1 MSQKSYLCRRIEQ
14 HNGQMVK
21 QILTA
26 TTFLALSNVA
36 LAGGFLTNTNQSAS
50 FLRMP
55 AQEGVISVEGAY
67 YNPAGVGFLSN
78 GWHMAFNIQS
88 AYQHRN
94 ATSTFA
100 PYALGVDNNGATT
113 KLFQGKA
120 SAPILP
126 SFDLVFVKDRW
137 FGSFHFG
144 LTGGGGKATYENG
157 LGSFESTIA
166 TVPTIVNAMGLSAL
180 SIGGYDFD
188 SYMHGRQ
195 YHFGA
200 QFGAGYRV
208 TDNFSVSAGARI
220 VYATASYSGFV
231 NDIQY
236 SVGGT
241 MMRAS
246 QIPVLQNIPLLA
258 EGINL
263 EAKQKGWGVT
273 PIIGVNWKIND
284 QWNIGAKYEFKTR
297 LRLNTTSNVTPTATA
312 YSVASLAKFRDG
324 TKMANDIP
332 AIAALGVQYS
342 PTNRLRLNLA
352 SHVYFDKQAT
362 QYNNEQEKLA
372 GNSWEILAGAEYD
385 INDRWTASLGGQR
398 TDYGLGKNS
407 LYISDMS
414 FNTDSYSFGLG
425 VKYKVNDRI
434 SINASYFKTFYNAYT
449 RTADDYN
456 NVGATFS
463 ALGTAMGTKLQAQL
477 AALTAAGQ
485 TGTAAYQQ
493 AATAYALVSNIPTVV
508 TGLNT
513 AGTLKGA
520 DHFDRTNDVFGIGV
534 DIRF

>member
-1 MSQKSYLCRRIEQ
+1 
-14 HNGQMVK
+14 MVK
-21 QILTA
+21 QLFTA
-26 TTFLALSNVA
+26 TAFLALSNVA

-67 YNPAGVGFLSN
+67 YNPAGVGFLNN
-78 GWHMAFNIQS
+78 GWHFAFNWQS
-88 AYQHRN
+88 AYQKRN
-94 ATSTFA
+94 ATSTFG

-120 SAPILP
+120 SAPVIP
-126 SFDLVFVKDRW
+126 SIDLAFVKNRW

-144 LTGGGGKATYENG
+144 LTGGGGKANYAHG
-157 LGSFESTIA
+157 LGTFESTIS
-166 TVPTIVNAMGLSAL
+166 TIPTIINAMGLPTMK
-180 SIGGYDFD
+180 IDGYDFD

-220 VYATASYSGFV
+220 VYATANYTGFV

-236 SVGGT
+236 RLNGT

-273 PIIGVNWKIND
+273 PILGINWKIND

-297 LRLNTTSNVTPTATA
+297 LRLNTTSNVTPNSTS
-312 YSVASLAKFRDG
+312 YNVESLAKFRDN
-324 TKMANDIP
+324 TKMDNDIP

-342 PTNRLRLNLA
+342 PTSRLRLNLA
-352 SHVYFDKQAT
+352 SHIYFDKQAT
-362 QYNNEQEKLA
+362 QHNNDQEKLA

-385 INDRWTASLGGQR
+385 INDRWTASIGGQR

-414 FNTDSYSFGLG
+414 FNTDSYSLALG
-425 VKYKVNDRI
+425 VKFKVNDRI
-434 SINASYFKTFYNAYT
+434 SINASYFKTFYNAYK
-449 RTADDYN
+449 RTANDYN
-456 NVGATFS
+456 NVGATYS
-463 ALGTAMGTKLQAQL
+463 TLASGMASKLSGQLDALKTAGQQGTAT
-477 AALTAAGQ
+477 
-485 TGTAAYQQ
+485 YQQ
-493 AATAYALVSNIPTVV
+493 VAQAYGLVNSIPTVV
-508 TGLNT
+508 SKVSD
-513 AGTLKGA
+513 AGVLKGA
-520 DHFDRTNDVFGIGV
+520 DHFDRTNDVFGLGI